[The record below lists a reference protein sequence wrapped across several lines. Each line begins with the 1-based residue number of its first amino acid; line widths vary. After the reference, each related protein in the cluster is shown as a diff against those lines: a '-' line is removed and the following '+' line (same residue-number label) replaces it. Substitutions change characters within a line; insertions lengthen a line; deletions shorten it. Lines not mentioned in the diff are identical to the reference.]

1 VRVLAGHVCV
11 CVSVLFELETTV
23 TLGGS
28 FLAVGK
34 KQSGHWCDHVLGRQ
48 LFSIVNNCLP
58 VNVDAS
64 RVCVCFVYL
73 VAGHWLQRDMPQQTR
88 WRKERRLKVS
98 KRDKNW
104 KER

>member
-1 VRVLAGHVCV
+1 VRVLAEDVCV
-11 CVSVLFELETTV
+11 CVSVLFELETKV

-48 LFSIVNNCLP
+48 LVMNSCLP
-58 VNVDAS
+58 LNVDTS
-64 RVCVCFVYL
+64 RVLGVCVCFVYL

-88 WRKERRLKVS
+88 WRKEGRLKV
-98 KRDKNW
+98 
-104 KER
+104 